1 MNSGNKK
8 IMVIAVVMVMALGF
22 VMLYKGM
29 TTSGINSQAKLPSGT
44 ATNAATVENGVQ
56 NIETKLSS
64 RGYPAITVTKG
75 VPVRWNMKADA
86 ADINGC
92 NGTLEIQQF
101 NIEKKLVP
109 GDNIIEFTPTT
120 TGSIPYSCWMG
131 MIRSNINVVEGTG
144 DKTSS
149 AVVTQSPSSQNST
162 STSNVAGTAVVVGAG
177 AGARAGASCCGGGAA
192 SVKAPSDITIEKAII
207 KNGVQT
213 ITVDVDSLGYTPTLI
228 VMEKGI
234 KTKIKFNVKQLS
246 GCNNQVYFSQGNM
259 SLDFS
264 KKESETPYFIPKED
278 ITFSCG
284 MSMLNGYIKVVPDL
298 RKADM
303 NKIKTELLGN

>member
-1 MNSGNKK
+1 MNNGNKK
-8 IMVIAVVMVMALGF
+8 IMVIAVAMVMALGF

-29 TTSGINSQAKLPSGT
+29 TTSGINSQAKLPSGI

-92 NGTLEIQQF
+92 NGTLVIQQF

-149 AVVTQSPSSQNST
+149 ASSAVVTQSPTSQNST
-162 STSNVAGTAVVVGAG
+162 STSNATGAVVGAG
-177 AGARAGASCCGGGAA
+177 AGAGCCGGGAA
-192 SVKAPSDITIEKAII
+192 SVKAPSDITIQKAII

-213 ITVDVDSLGYTPTLI
+213 ITVDVDTLGYTPTLI

-264 KKESETPYFIPKED
+264 KNESETPYFTPKAD
-278 ITFSCG
+278 IQFSCG
-284 MSMLNGYIKVVPDL
+284 MGMLNGYIKVVPNL
-298 RKADM
+298 EKADM

>member
-1 MNSGNKK
+1 MNIENKK
-8 IMVIAVVMVMALGF
+8 IMVVAAILVVTLGF
-22 VMLYKGM
+22 VMLYRGM
-29 TTSGINSQAKLPSGT
+29 TISGANLQGKLPSGT
-44 ATNAATVENGVQ
+44 TANVSTVENGVQ

-92 NGTLEIQQF
+92 NGTLVIQQF

-149 AVVTQSPSSQNST
+149 ASSAAVTQSPSSQNSN
-162 STSNVAGTAVVVGAG
+162 STSSAVVGAG
-177 AGARAGASCCGGGAA
+177 AGASCCGGGAA
-192 SVKAPSDITIEKAII
+192 SAVAPSDITIEKAII

-264 KKESETPYFIPKED
+264 KNESETPYFTPKED
-278 ITFSCG
+278 IQFSCG

-298 RKADM
+298 GKADM